1 MRALQF
7 FEYGSADV
15 LRVAEI
21 PEPHPGPG
29 EIRIAVRSS
38 GVTPADWKL
47 RSGAFQQLIPLTLPH
62 TLGIDAAG
70 VVDEIGDGVTGVAVG
85 DEVYGMASLE
95 RMGGA
100 NADFAILTLWGPKPA
115 AWSWDEAG
123 GAAGNTET
131 SVRVL
136 DLLAIGSGDTLL
148 IEGAAGGVGSMAVQL
163 ARARGARVIGT
174 ASAGNHEFL
183 AGLGATPVTYGPGL
197 AGRLDG
203 PVDAVFDCAG
213 SGSLAE
219 LVAIAGGPARVVTIA
234 DFTGAEHGVRMSRT
248 GGPGAEPQS
257 RDALTI
263 AAAVPGL
270 TVPLAGVFALEDAAG
285 AHRLSET
292 GHVRGKVVLRSS
304 PPVS

>member
-7 FEYGSADV
+7 FEYGPADV
-15 LRVAEI
+15 LRVTEV

-47 RSGAFQQLIPLTLPH
+47 RSGAFQQMIPLTLPH

-70 VVDEIGDGVTGVAVG
+70 VVDEIGEGVTGVAIG
-85 DEVYGMASLE
+85 DEVYGMADLA

-100 NADFAILTLWGPKPA
+100 NADFAVLTLWGPKPA

-123 GAAGNTET
+123 GAGGNTET

-136 DLLAIGSGDTLL
+136 DLLAIEPGETVL
-148 IEGAAGGVGSMAVQL
+148 IEGAAGGVGSLAVQL
-163 ARARGARVIGT
+163 AKARGARVIGT
-174 ASAGNHEFL
+174 ASTRNHTFL
-183 AGLGATPVTYGPGL
+183 AELGATPVTYGPGL

-219 LVAIAGGPARVVTIA
+219 LVAVAGGPERVVTIA
-234 DFTGAEHGVRMSRT
+234 DLTGADHGVRMSRT
-248 GGPGAEPQS
+248 GGPGAGPQS
-257 RDALTI
+257 RHALVL
-263 AAAVPGL
+263 AAEVPGL
-270 TVPLAGVFALEDAAG
+270 TVPLAGVFALEDAAE

-304 PPVS
+304 PAV